1 MTGLLLLAVYWL
13 MVAGYFPTN
22 GLFSKTASS
31 LVLAAWVVAAV
42 THVLIATRK
51 LKWTPPPVAALNV
64 SLAATVALA
73 YYRYGVNIH
82 SWYGFKNLFLI
93 DVADMLRMLVLGV
106 ALTYLIP
113 FKPPFHFDALR
124 FGTLLLLTFAL
135 KFTLL
140 SGMSTP
146 GIDLFVMNQRGCQY
160 LTEGK
165 NPFTPLKYLEEMPD
179 VPGNLPEGTHTFV
192 YPPGVLLMSLPGW
205 LAVGD
210 VRYVF
215 PVLDV
220 AIIVLWL
227 SLGRF
232 TRATQCL
239 LLMYLLSPQGSFM
252 LFQGYTDPMIATW
265 LSLTALLMQRKR
277 LNAAYLVLGGA
288 LATKLQALPFLMAAI
303 RCKLPSEKQLALA
316 AAGFLLPCLPFAWN
330 NGAEFVRHMTLALRM
345 GPRPDALNLAN
356 LIPSVPVGTIVLT
369 GLALTGLAWLIQK
382 GTLADYLEG
391 NTFYLLTLFFFGKWA
406 FVNYYWLI
414 GASLLLTLL
423 VCSAQHEPHQA
434 EQGEPGAGGQPVGD
448 VAPLHEMPSGGH
460 VDAQ

>member
-42 THVLIATRK
+42 THVLISTRK
-51 LKWTPPPVAALNV
+51 IRWTPPPQRALDLSV
-64 SLAATVALA
+64 AATVALA

-113 FKPPFHFDALR
+113 WRLPSHFDVLR

-160 LTEGK
+160 LMEGK
-165 NPFTPLKYLEEMPD
+165 NPFTPLMYLEEMPA

-220 AIIVLWL
+220 AIILLWL

-265 LSLTALLMQRKR
+265 LSLTALLMHKKR
-277 LNAAYLVLGGA
+277 LNGAYLALGGA
-288 LATKLQALPFLMAAI
+288 LATKLQALPFLMAALRAKRPTI
-303 RCKLPSEKQLALA
+303 TQLSLA
-316 AAGFLLPCLPFAWN
+316 AAGFLFPCLPFAWN

-356 LIPSVPVGTIVLT
+356 LLPGVPVGTIVLA
-369 GLALTGLAWLIQK
+369 GLALTGLAWLIQRS
-382 GTLADYLEG
+382 TLADYLEG

-406 FVNYYWLI
+406 FVNYYWLV
-414 GASLLLTLL
+414 GSSLLLTLL
-423 VCSAQHEPHQA
+423 VSASAQDQP
-434 EQGEPGAGGQPVGD
+434 EQTQQREAS
-448 VAPLHEMPSGGH
+448 ASS
-460 VDAQ
+460 